1 MSSNPCVIPTKPDD
15 ADGDNRWL
23 SIHKRFL
30 QECTEKDPESEKITK
45 KTCFGALQCCPKLSF
60 LVLFIGDDILEGLS
74 FTEVYR
80 NFEEMHLLN
89 FSIRG
94 DKTQNILWRLKE
106 GELENIK
113 PKVSCRYSLYK
124 CNCIQECLLVLDYN
138 FTLRNQQQP
147 HKFSRGSG

>member
-1 MSSNPCVIPTKPDD
+1 MSSNTCVIPKQPEDL
-15 ADGDNRWL
+15 DGDNRWL

-30 QECTEKDPESEKITK
+30 QECREKDPESENFFF
-45 KTCFGALQCCPKLSF
+45 CSMF
-60 LVLFIGDDILEGLS
+60 LWVFNKFCSEFIVLFVGDDILEGLS

-94 DKTQNILWRLKE
+94 DKIQNILWRLND

-113 PKVSCRYSLYK
+113 PKV
-124 CNCIQECLLVLDYN
+124 NCLTWL
-138 FTLRNQQQP
+138 
-147 HKFSRGSG
+147 

>member
-1 MSSNPCVIPTKPDD
+1 M
-15 ADGDNRWL
+15 L
-23 SIHKRFL
+23 SQFI
-30 QECTEKDPESEKITK
+30 
-45 KTCFGALQCCPKLSF
+45 F

-94 DKTQNILWRLKE
+94 DKTQNILWRLKD

-113 PKVSCRYSLYK
+113 PKVSCRNSQCK
-124 CNCIQECLLVLDYN
+124 CNCSKDGLFVLDYN
-138 FTLRNQQQP
+138 FTLRNQQ
-147 HKFSRGSG
+147 

>member
-15 ADGDNRWL
+15 TDGDNRWL

-45 KTCFGALQCCPKLSF
+45 KTCFGTTMLSQFTF

-80 NFEEMHLLN
+80 HFEEMHLLN

-94 DKTQNILWRLKE
+94 DKTQNILWRLKD

-113 PKVSCRYSLYK
+113 PKVCRNSL
-124 CNCIQECLLVLDYN
+124 CSAVVFRTVSL
-138 FTLRNQQQP
+138 F
-147 HKFSRGSG
+147 